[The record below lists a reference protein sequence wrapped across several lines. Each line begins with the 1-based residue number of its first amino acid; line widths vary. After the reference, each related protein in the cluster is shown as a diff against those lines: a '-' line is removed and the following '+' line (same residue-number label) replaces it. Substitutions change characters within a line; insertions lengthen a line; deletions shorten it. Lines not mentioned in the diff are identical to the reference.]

1 MPQLRGTEP
10 KVIPG
15 PITLDPWEDAPAAA
29 APAAQPAV
37 SLDPWEDAP
46 APPAY
51 PVPAHPGPAAVPSPI
66 APVLDPVAEGKR
78 ALGILGEASGFN
90 LAKDVIGGGGQAA
103 LDLIVGNPQGPA
115 RDRFYNALNTI
126 TTGINQEPTRSGQ
139 QLVDSL
145 KAFGRGDLNA
155 AANHLWYSIPFFGG
169 AGQKMAEYLDQGDYL
184 GALTHGVGTL
194 LPFAHEPIASGLGS
208 AADAASTARTFAG
221 GAIPPVLRETV
232 KHVGEVALGEALG
245 GHRGAGIAM
254 IPSLPKIL
262 RTGVAGGRAAV
273 ADAAAL
279 DALARAQAAID
290 AQAAL
295 AAQDARLAR
304 GARAYE
310 AQERIVQPPGV
321 IPPERQLG
329 PGGSIPMPPAGG
341 AAEEARIAALGPEA
355 ADVTPATP
363 AAAAEAAPTYAP
375 KVTLDELA
383 LSPDSG
389 FGKKF
394 AKLNP
399 QQQAQVQRLY
409 DLINA
414 VGPVEVP
421 PAAAQEAARKAAPT
435 AELSVS
441 ASELPQ
447 PSGGAEPAPAPPV
460 TEPPRQ
466 LSAVE
471 QLQQELRDQMQASG
485 TLPVE
490 TPKAEPAP
498 DFEQLARDKKVNQLF
513 QVVSANK
520 MTPEFLDSFGPDE
533 WRMLGEHAGVADPA
547 SISKTT
553 IQQLKDRIRAAA
565 GVRVAPGMTPEQ
577 AQAAVA
583 DTRAAR
589 APLVSSTTTAQPGG
603 MWQGLQSAGDAALQ
617 RMRDRG
623 TFSGTRLNAG
633 IPLDDFKDMAIWG
646 AAKLGQGV
654 TNFPQWSKAI
664 VSDAVASGAGQ
675 QAIQG
680 LKRQLRD
687 LHSAAREYALKYDVE
702 HYRPGMP
709 LNDIHPLTSE
719 IIPKVGETLQT
730 ADVQKYLEDRVRK
743 SMGAVPDDA
752 PDSVKVRRMMH
763 LGRKEFAQQ
772 LEQPYSGVDW
782 YGPDT
787 AHGDELLRGAFP
799 ELANSTQNAI
809 QKAMSAAMSNNSNPL
824 LEAFNGARIWEKFR
838 ETGRFPLKQPSGKNW
853 PAQGIGFQIDKLNTM
868 LDSLGQDGTAQFLR
882 GRVTGREIKQFA
894 PNAKGVRLNDYY
906 PGSLVLGPKIGRYFN
921 DVMNLPQEGSTVD
934 LWMMRQ
940 KGRRLGQLLDAKGNA
955 IEAPRT
961 EGERQLQMDV
971 DRRLGEENGLAPR
984 DAQSV
989 GWHYELELYRR
1000 LGLRAKSYRRSQG
1013 IQQFIDSLGPREP

>member
-1 MPQLRGTEP
+1 MPQLRGSEP

-15 PITLDPWEDAPAAA
+15 PITLDPWEDPPAAPAAA
-29 APAAQPAV
+29 AQPAV
-37 SLDPWEDAP
+37 GLDPWEDAP
-46 APPAY
+46 APAPTTY

-66 APVLDPVAEGKR
+66 APVLDPVAAGKR
-78 ALGILGEASGFN
+78 ALGILGESSGFN

-115 RDRFYNALNTI
+115 RDRFYNALNSI
-126 TTGINQEPTRSGQ
+126 TGAINQEPTRSGQ

-145 KAFGRGDLNA
+145 KAFGRGDLNT

-194 LPFAHEPIASGLGS
+194 LPFAHEPVASGLGS

-221 GAIPPVLRETV
+221 GAIPPAIKAVTG
-232 KHVGEVALGEALG
+232 HPPYGAAFLGELLDS
-245 GHRGAGIAM
+245 HRGAAIAAGLAKA
-254 IPSLPKIL
+254 PEIL
-262 RTGVAGGRAAV
+262 RKGMAGGRAAV

-279 DALARAQAAID
+279 DAAARAQAAIE

-304 GARAYE
+304 GATLFE
-310 AQERIVQPPGV
+310 AQERIVQPPGQ

-329 PGGSIPMPPAGG
+329 PGGSIAMPPAGT
-341 AAEEARIAALGPEA
+341 AAEEARVAGLGPEA
-355 ADVTPATP
+355 AEAAPV
-363 AAAAEAAPTYAP
+363 AAAAEAAPTFAP

-421 PAAAQEAARKAAPT
+421 PPAAQEAARKAAPT

-447 PSGGAEPAPAPPV
+447 RP
-460 TEPPRQ
+460 

-498 DFEQLARDKKVNQLF
+498 DFEQAARDKKVDQLF
-513 QVVSANK
+513 QMASANK
-520 MTPEFLDSFGPDE
+520 MTPEFVESFGPHE
-533 WRMLGEHAGVADPA
+533 WEIMGRYAGVADPT
-547 SISKTT
+547 SISETT
-553 IQQLKDRIRAAA
+553 IEQLKQRLRDASNVPVSA
-565 GVRVAPGMTPEQ
+565 GMTPEQ
-577 AQAAVA
+577 AQAAVENA
-583 DTRAAR
+583 RGQFPQAA
-589 APLVSSTTTAQPGG
+589 TTTTMQPGG
-603 MWQGLQSAGDAALQ
+603 IMQNLQRAGSEALQ

-646 AAKLGQGV
+646 AGKLSQGV
-654 TNFPQWSKAI
+654 TNFPQWSRAMLE
-664 VSDAVASGAGQ
+664 DAKTNGAVGD
-675 QAIQG
+675 ALTG
-680 LKRQLRD
+680 FKRQLKD
-687 LHSAAREYALKYDVE
+687 LHAAAVEYAVKNDVQ
-702 HYRPGMP
+702 HYKPGMP
-709 LNDIHPLTSE
+709 LDQIHPLTSE

-743 SMGAVPDDA
+743 TMGAVPEEA
-752 PDSVKVRRMMH
+752 PDTTKARRLMH
-763 LGRKEFAQQ
+763 LGRKEFTQQ

-838 ETGRFPLKQPSGKNW
+838 ETGRFPLKQPNGKNW

-882 GRVTGREIKQFA
+882 GKVTGRDIKQFA
-894 PNAKGVRLNDYY
+894 PNAKGIRLNDYY

-971 DRRLGEENGLAPR
+971 DRRLGEENGLSPR

-1000 LGLRAKSYRRSQG
+1000 LGLKAKSYRRSQG
-1013 IQQFIDSLGPREP
+1013 IQQFIDSLGR